1 MRKIIV
7 KFFHLFDRLI
17 NNLISHASFFS
28 RLKKN
33 MEMLT
38 ISYEI
43 ILCVSRFPFSSQLV
57 LSPSKKI
64 FSRKLTIFEN

>member
-28 RLKKN
+28 GLKKN
-33 MEMLT
+33 MEML
-38 ISYEI
+38 IYA
-43 ILCVSRFPFSSQLV
+43 
-57 LSPSKKI
+57 
-64 FSRKLTIFEN
+64 ND